1 MDDLGHLRPDV
12 LRVTNISVRMRVEVI
27 HPLFMNP
34 KVKFKIDVQK
44 DLQSLSAFV
53 DQSVLDNGRSL
64 RWAIFKKHPLLRKAI
79 KDGKIIDQVF
89 AEKYISATYQKNAKT
104 AVKNM
109 RRYERD
115 WQKIE
120 KVFFKMT
127 DDIFHNSPWPTG
139 KYIAYTTIWG
149 MFPRFLS
156 DKTFQ
161 VPMKYRR
168 KQYIPV
174 TIAHEMLHF
183 RFYAYVEKHY
193 PRYRDPERN
202 FLLWHISEIFN
213 ILVINSPAWQ
223 KVFGIKN
230 MPYPE
235 HRKIIAK
242 LREKY
247 QEPSSF
253 NIDRMIRDIH
263 LCAKKLIREG

>member
-1 MDDLGHLRPDV
+1 
-12 LRVTNISVRMRVEVI
+12 
-27 HPLFMNP
+27 MNP
-34 KVKFKIDVQK
+34 KVKFKIDAQK
-44 DLQSLSAFV
+44 DMQSLSAFV

-64 RWAIFKKHPLLRKAI
+64 QWAVFKKHPLLRKAI
-79 KDGKIIDQVF
+79 KDGKIIDQTF
-89 AEKYISATYQKNAKT
+89 AEKYVAAIYRKNKKT
-104 AVKNM
+104 AARNM
-109 RRYERD
+109 RHYERD
-115 WQKIE
+115 WKKKKE
-120 KVFFKMT
+120 VFFKMT
-127 DDIFHNSPWPTG
+127 DDIFQDFPWPKG

-149 MFPRFLS
+149 MFPRFLD

-168 KQYIPV
+168 KRYIPV

-223 KVFGIKN
+223 KIFGIKN
-230 MPYPE
+230 IPYPE
-235 HRKIIAK
+235 HRKIIAE

-247 QEPSSF
+247 RESSSF
-253 NIDRMIRDIH
+253 IIDDMIRDIDSR
-263 LCAKKLIREG
+263 AKDFMKKKAD